1 MHQTETWNGWWWKSR
16 STTVFPSPAPPRPHE
31 SARCVSQRGMT
42 SSFCGRLLPRTRLP
56 PKSQDGSGP
65 VLGRSSLQPFKM
77 KTLRWMPGGA
87 GRGPCCCWTTTR
99 NKTSPVCAD
108 LERRGCTPKRKICSM
123 KVLELEAE
131 KGLLAGGENT
141 KYQDDELRKRAIE
154 ELTLPEQ
161 DKPNI
166 TITQTPTAEPEED
179 REEMAELSAAPT
191 AKRPCQCCCQTYS
204 EILSFLEKRS
214 EAEQRLREEELSLR
228 REELEIQRSKIALE
242 RERLAAERKE
252 RERRFE
258 LESQER
264 QVILDLLK
272 EKVLKG

>member
-1 MHQTETWNGWWWKSR
+1 MERVVVELPINNGFSLAGTATAPRKRQVRFSARHDIILLREVIAQNPFASKEPGRIWARVGEIITAALQEEHFEVDARRCRERTMLLLDYYKKQD
-16 STTVFPSPAPPRPHE
+16 FPSLRRFGTERLYAQKEDLLHE
-31 SARCVSQRGMT
+31 
-42 SSFCGRLLPRTRLP
+42 
-56 PKSQDGSGP
+56 
-65 VLGRSSLQPFKM
+65 
-77 KTLRWMPGGA
+77 
-87 GRGPCCCWTTTR
+87 
-99 NKTSPVCAD
+99 
-108 LERRGCTPKRKICSM
+108 
-123 KVLELEAE
+123 VLELEAE
-131 KGLLAGGENT
+131 KGLLASGENT
-141 KYQDDELRKRAIE
+141 KYQDDELRKRALE

-166 TITQTPTAEPEED
+166 TITQTHTTEPEED

-191 AKRPCQCCCQTYS
+191 AKQPCQCCCQTYS

-228 REELEIQRSKIALE
+228 REELEIQRSQISLE
-242 RERLAAERKE
+242 RERLGAERKE

-272 EKVLKG
+272 EKVLKS